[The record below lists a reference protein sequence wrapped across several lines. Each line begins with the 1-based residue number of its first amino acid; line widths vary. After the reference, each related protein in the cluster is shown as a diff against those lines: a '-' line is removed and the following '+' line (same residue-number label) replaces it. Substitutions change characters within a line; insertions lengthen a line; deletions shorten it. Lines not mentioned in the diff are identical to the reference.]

1 VVSGKCKVTSGQTS
15 EDAHITPVH
24 RPVLLRE
31 VTEFLDVRPEG
42 FYIDSTVGGG
52 GHAEAIAER
61 LTTGRLLGIDRD
73 PLALAEARERLAR
86 FGPKVTL
93 VHGNF
98 AEIDR
103 LQAETSFP
111 PADGVVADLGLSSMQ
126 LADSTRGFSFNAEG
140 PLDMRADPA
149 SETTA
154 ADIVN
159 YASER
164 ELADLIFK
172 FGEERHSRRIA
183 RAIMKARP
191 IRTSTSLAQVVTR
204 AIPSRPGL
212 HQIHAAT
219 RTFMALRM
227 AVNHELENLEQFLS
241 RVLAVMPPDG
251 RLVVIGFHSAE
262 DRVTKRAFSA
272 WKQERRVRVLTPK
285 PVRPGE
291 NELREN
297 PRARSAKLRAIQKQP
312 QPAVAVAALYE
323 RRP

>member
-1 VVSGKCKVTSGQTS
+1 MEPEGGS
-15 EDAHITPVH
+15 EDERSTAASRPGHRRAGMPTLRPVGEQVH
-24 RPVLLRE
+24 QPVLLRE
-31 VTEFLDVRPEG
+31 VIEFLNVRPEG
-42 FYIDSTVGGG
+42 FYIDATVGGG
-52 GHAEAIAER
+52 GHSEAIAER
-61 LTTGRLLGIDRD
+61 LGSGRLLGIDRD
-73 PLALAEARERLAR
+73 PLALETAGERLAR
-86 FGPKVTL
+86 FGEKVKLT
-93 VHGNF
+93 HGNF

-103 LQAETSFP
+103 LQAEAGIP
-111 PADGVVADLGLSSMQ
+111 PADGVVADLGLSSLQ
-126 LADSTRGFSFNAEG
+126 LADATRGFSFNVEG

-212 HQIHAAT
+212 HQIHGAT

-227 AVNHELENLEQFLS
+227 ATNREVENLEQFLA
-241 RVLAVMPPDG
+241 RVLDVMAVGG
-251 RLVVIGFHSAE
+251 RLVVIGFHSIE
-262 DRVTKRAFSA
+262 DRVTKRTFGA
-272 WKQERRVRVLTPK
+272 WKQERRVRLLTPK

-291 NELREN
+291 DEVERN
-297 PRARSAKLRAIQKQP
+297 PRARSAKLRAIEK
-312 QPAVAVAALYE
+312 AA
-323 RRP
+323 